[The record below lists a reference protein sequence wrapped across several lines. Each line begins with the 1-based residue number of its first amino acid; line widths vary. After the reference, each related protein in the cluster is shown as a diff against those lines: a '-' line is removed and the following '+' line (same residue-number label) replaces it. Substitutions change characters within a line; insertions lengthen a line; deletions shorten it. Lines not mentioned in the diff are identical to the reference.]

1 MRTEPGAHARTIVV
15 TVSSGGR
22 VVRVGHASGRAA
34 KIATLVENGEVW
46 GHSEPGGGHS
56 RSFAPAS
63 RGVFCGVM
71 NRITHSPHA
80 ARPSPAELAEFARK
94 LKDLGPESGLYPGTI
109 VSIDAGHLSH
119 SLGTGA
125 DLALP
130 SYVATGDDL
139 DLFTQ
144 NVNPAFFYSWDVHP
158 EQQPDWFRV
167 SARFTPSDFGIGDTR
182 SYEVEWVVL
191 PFFLDLGAELT
202 LEASPNPGPGA
213 GSSTLGEFA
222 VFTLSMAVG
231 PIEPNETLHADLI
244 RNSRNGSWI
253 WLRTNITYLPPTRA
267 PM

>member
-1 MRTEPGAHARTIVV
+1 M
-15 TVSSGGR
+15 
-22 VVRVGHASGRAA
+22 
-34 KIATLVENGEVW
+34 NG
-46 GHSEPGGGHS
+46 
-56 RSFAPAS
+56 
-63 RGVFCGVM
+63 
-71 NRITHSPHA
+71 ITPSPHA
-80 ARPSPAELAEFARK
+80 ARRPSPGELAEFARK
-94 LKDLGPESGLYPGTI
+94 LRDLGPGSGLYPGTI
-109 VSIDAGHLSH
+109 VSIDAGHLFH

-125 DLALP
+125 DLSLP

-144 NVNPAFFYSWDVHP
+144 NLNPAFFYSWDVHP

-167 SARFTPSDFGIGDTR
+167 SARFTPSDFGIGDTL

-213 GSSTLGEFA
+213 GSSTLGEFE

-231 PIEPNETLHADLI
+231 PIEPDETLHADLI

-253 WLRTNITYLPPTRA
+253 WLGTNITYLPPTRG
-267 PM
+267 PV

>member
-1 MRTEPGAHARTIVV
+1 MAGLGLGLG
-15 TVSSGGR
+15 S
-22 VVRVGHASGRAA
+22 AA
-34 KIATLVENGEVW
+34 KIVTLVENGEVW
-46 GHSEPGGGHS
+46 GHSEPGGVIRDLS
-56 RSFAPAS
+56 RRLH
-63 RGVFCGVM
+63 RGVFCGIM
-71 NRITHSPHA
+71 NRITHSSHA
-80 ARPSPAELAEFARK
+80 AQRPSPAELAEFARK
-94 LKDLGPESGLYPGTI
+94 LRDLGPESGLYPGTI
-109 VSIDAGHLSH
+109 VSIDAGHLFH

-125 DLALP
+125 DLTLP
-130 SYVATGDDL
+130 SGLATGDDL
-139 DLFTQ
+139 FSPNL
-144 NVNPAFFYSWDVHP
+144 NPAFFYSWDVHP

-182 SYEVEWVVL
+182 SYQVEWVVL

-213 GSSTLGEFA
+213 GSSTLGEFE

-253 WLRTNITYLPPTRA
+253 WLRTNIAYLPPTRA